1 MIHLQAMELLVTTV
15 REGSFSAAGRRAGLS
30 PASVSRH
37 IGELEAMLG
46 VQLLNRTT
54 RHLSLTEAG
63 KVYVQRAEQ
72 ILHSIE
78 DAAAAALALQK
89 APRGTLRV
97 HSRMLFGMTVL
108 TPLLPSF
115 QKQYPE
121 LKIELSL
128 SERRVQLREHDFD
141 IDLQIAAPS
150 DPSLMQ
156 RRLLASE
163 RILVAAPDYVARA
176 PAVRAPADLLQHNC
190 LTYWLGAEAVVWK
203 FLHKGKLTEMV
214 VPSSFSSNNGH
225 VLIQLAIMGHG
236 IALLDDYTV
245 ANELARG
252 RLVRLLPSYR
262 VTNSTFDEGI
272 YATYLQT
279 NYLPEKI
286 RVFLDFLAENVPG
299 QIKGRSM
306 RASSSAA

>member
-1 MIHLQAMELLVTTV
+1 MSHLQSMELLVLTV

-37 IGELEAMLG
+37 IADLEATLG

-63 KVYVQRAEQ
+63 KVYAQRAEQ

-89 APRGTLRV
+89 TPRGTLRV
-97 HSRMLFGMTVL
+97 HSRTLFGMMML
-108 TPLLPSF
+108 TPLLPRF
-115 QKQYPE
+115 QKLYPALKVE
-121 LKIELSL
+121 LFL
-128 SERRVQLREHDFD
+128 SERRIQLREQDFD
-141 IDLQIAAPS
+141 VDLQIAAPR

-163 RILVAAPDYVARA
+163 RILVAAPDYVARM
-176 PAVRAPADLLQHNC
+176 PAVRVPADLAGHNC
-190 LTYWLGAEAVVWK
+190 LTYWLGSEDVVWK
-203 FLHKGKLTEMV
+203 FMSKGKLTEMI
-214 VPSSFSSNNGH
+214 VPSSFICNNGH
-225 VLIQLAIMGHG
+225 VLIQLAVMGQG

-245 ANELARG
+245 ASELAAG
-252 RLVRLLPSYR
+252 RLVRLLPGYR
-262 VTNSTFDEGI
+262 VTNSSFDEGI
-272 YATYLQT
+272 YATFLQT

-286 RVFLDFLAENVPG
+286 RVFLDFLAANVPE
-299 QIKGRSM
+299 QIKRQ
-306 RASSSAA
+306 APA

>member
-1 MIHLQAMELLVTTV
+1 MSHLQSMELLVLAV

-37 IGELEAMLG
+37 IGDLEATLG

-54 RHLSLTEAG
+54 RHLALTEAG
-63 KVYVQRAEQ
+63 RVYAQRAEQ
-72 ILHSIE
+72 ILHSID

-97 HSRMLFGMTVL
+97 HSRTLFGMTVL
-108 TPLLPSF
+108 TPLLPRF
-115 QKQYPE
+115 QKLYPE
-121 LKIELSL
+121 LKVELSL
-128 SERRVQLREHDFD
+128 SERRPQLREQEFD
-141 IDLQIAAPS
+141 VDLQIAAPS
-150 DPSLMQ
+150 DPGLMQ

-163 RILVAAPDYVARA
+163 RILVAAPDYVARM
-176 PAVRAPADLLQHNC
+176 PAVRVPADLARHNC
-190 LTYWLGAEAVVWK
+190 LTYWLGPEEVVWK
-203 FLHKGKLTEMV
+203 LMHKRKLTEMT

-225 VLIQLAIMGHG
+225 VLIQLACMGHG

-245 ANELARG
+245 ASELAG
-252 RLVRLLPSYR
+252 GQLVRLLPDYR

-272 YATYLQT
+272 YASFLQT

-286 RVFLDFLAENVPG
+286 RVFLDFLAANVSE
-299 QIKGRSM
+299 QIKKRGVV
-306 RASSSAA
+306 RA

>member
-1 MIHLQAMELLVTTV
+1 MSRLQAMELLVATV

-37 IGELEAMLG
+37 IGELEATLG

-63 KVYVQRAEQ
+63 KIYAQRAEQ

-89 APRGTLRV
+89 TPRGTLRV
-97 HSRMLFGMTVL
+97 HSRTLFGMTVL
-108 TPLLPSF
+108 TPLLPRF
-115 QKQYPE
+115 QKLYPDLKVE
-121 LKIELSL
+121 LFL
-128 SERRVQLREHDFD
+128 SERRVQLREQEFD
-141 IDLQIAAPS
+141 VDLQIAAPR

-163 RILVAAPDYVARA
+163 RILVAAPGYVARM
-176 PAVRAPADLLQHNC
+176 PPLRVPADITRHNC
-190 LTYWLGAEAVVWK
+190 LAYWLGPEEVVWK
-203 FLHKGKLTEMV
+203 FMSKGKLTELV
-214 VPSSFSSNNGH
+214 IPSSFSSNNGH
-225 VLIQLAIMGHG
+225 VLIQLATMGHG

-245 ANELARG
+245 ASELARG
-252 RLVRLLPSYR
+252 RLVRLLPGYR

-272 YATYLQT
+272 YATFLQT

-286 RVFLDFLAENVPG
+286 RVFLDYLAASVPE
-299 QIKGRSM
+299 QIRKRGT
-306 RASSSAA
+306 RA

>member
-1 MIHLQAMELLVTTV
+1 MSSLQAMELLVATV

-37 IGELEAMLG
+37 IGELEAELG

-63 KVYVQRAEQ
+63 KIYAQRAEQ

-78 DAAAAALALQK
+78 DAAAAALTLQK
-89 APRGTLRV
+89 TPRGTLRV
-97 HSRMLFGMTVL
+97 HSRTLFGMTVL
-108 TPLLPSF
+108 TPLLPRF
-115 QKQYPE
+115 QKLYPE
-121 LKIELSL
+121 LKVELFL
-128 SERRVQLREHDFD
+128 SERRAQLREQEFD
-141 IDLQIAAPS
+141 VDLQIAAPH

-163 RILVAAPDYVARA
+163 RILVAAPDYVERT
-176 PAVRAPADLLQHNC
+176 PTLRTPDDLAAHHC
-190 LTYWLGAEAVVWK
+190 LTYWLGPEDPVWK
-203 FLHKGKLTEMV
+203 FMRKGELRELV
-214 VPSSFSSNNGH
+214 VPSTFTSNNGH
-225 VLIQLAIMGHG
+225 VLKQLAVMGHG

-245 ANELARG
+245 ADELASG
-252 RLVRLLPSYR
+252 RLVRLLRNYR

-272 YATYLQT
+272 YATFLQT

-286 RVFLDFLAENVPG
+286 RVFLDFLTASVPE
-299 QIKGRSM
+299 QIKK
-306 RASSSAA
+306 RAARA

>member
-1 MIHLQAMELLVTTV
+1 MGGLQAMELLVATV

-37 IGELEAMLG
+37 IGELEAELG

-63 KVYVQRAEQ
+63 RIYAQRAEQ

-89 APRGTLRV
+89 TPRGTLRV
-97 HSRMLFGMTVL
+97 HSRTLFGMTVL
-108 TPLLPSF
+108 TPLLPRF
-115 QKQYPE
+115 QKLYPE
-121 LKIELSL
+121 LKVELFL
-128 SERRVQLREHDFD
+128 SERRAQLREQEFD
-141 IDLQIAAPS
+141 VDLQIAAPH
-150 DPSLMQ
+150 DPGLMQ

-163 RILVAAPDYVARA
+163 RILVAAPDYVART
-176 PAVRAPADLLQHNC
+176 PPLRVPADIARHNC
-190 LTYWLGAEAVVWK
+190 LAYWLGPEEVLWK
-203 FLHKGKLTEMV
+203 FMSKGKLTELA

-225 VLIQLAIMGHG
+225 VLIQLAILGHG

-252 RLVRLLPSYR
+252 RLVRLLPGYR

-272 YATYLQT
+272 YATFLQT

-286 RVFLDFLAENVPG
+286 RVFLDFLAASVPQ
-299 QIKGRSM
+299 QIKKRGAR
-306 RASSSAA
+306 

>member
-1 MIHLQAMELLVTTV
+1 MSHLQSMELLVLTV
-15 REGSFSAAGRRAGLS
+15 RECSFSAAGRRVGLS

-37 IGELEAMLG
+37 IGELETNLG

-63 KVYVQRAEQ
+63 KVYLQRAEQ
-72 ILHSIE
+72 ILHSVE

-89 APRGTLRV
+89 TPRGTLRV

-108 TPLLPSF
+108 TPLLPQF
-115 QKQYPE
+115 QKLYPE
-121 LKIELSL
+121 LKVELSL
-128 SERRVQLREHDFD
+128 SERRVQLREQDFD
-141 IDLQIAAPS
+141 VDLQIAAPS

-163 RILVAAPDYVARA
+163 RILVAAPDYVARM
-176 PAVRAPADLLQHNC
+176 PAVRVPGDLKRHNC
-190 LTYWLGAEAVVWK
+190 LTYWLGSEEVAWK
-203 FLHKGKLTEMV
+203 FMTKGKLTELV

-225 VLIQLAIMGHG
+225 VLIQLAAMGHG

-245 ANELARG
+245 AAELAAR
-252 RLVRLLPSYR
+252 RLVRLLPGWR

-272 YATYLQT
+272 YATFLQT

-286 RVFLDFLAENVPG
+286 RVFLDFLAEHVPG
-299 QIKGRSM
+299 QIRKRQVR
-306 RASSSAA
+306 RA

>member
-1 MIHLQAMELLVTTV
+1 MSKLQAMELLVATV

-37 IGELEAMLG
+37 IGELETQLG

-63 KVYVQRAEQ
+63 RIYTQRIEQ
-72 ILHSIE
+72 VLHSIE
-78 DAAAAALALQK
+78 DAEAAAVALQ
-89 APRGTLRV
+89 AMPRGTLRV
-97 HSRMLFGMTVL
+97 HSRTMFGTTVV
-108 TPLLPSF
+108 TPLMPKF
-115 QKQYPE
+115 QKQYPDMKVE
-121 LKIELSL
+121 LRL
-128 SERRVQLREHDFD
+128 SERRIQLREEEFD
-141 IDLQIAAPS
+141 IDLQIAAPK

-163 RILVAAPDYVARA
+163 RILVAAPDYVDRM
-176 PAVRAPADLLQHNC
+176 PVLRSPDDLVAHRC
-190 LTYWLGAEAVVWK
+190 LTYWLGPEDAVWK
-203 FLHKGKLTEMV
+203 FMRKGALREMI
-214 VPSSFSSNNGH
+214 VPSAFTSNNGH
-225 VLIQLAIMGHG
+225 VLKDLAVMGHG

-252 RLVRLLPSYR
+252 RLVRLLPGYR

-272 YATYLQT
+272 YATFLQT

-286 RVFLDFLAENVPG
+286 RVFLDFLVASVPE
-299 QIKGRSM
+299 QIRKRGARI
-306 RASSSAA
+306 A